1 MKSSTNTTIASL
13 FILIFAACD
22 EPTSQSTQTG
32 TEQPSVTEYEGSVV
46 MALDDESLFCDGAL
60 LIERSEDDL
69 LGSGDCGDIIIEVDG
84 AIDSLGAVSGTI
96 LLSDLNSRSAT
107 LTGELDGDE
116 LVLIWSIEIPLPDD
130 PIADED
136 LYQLIVY
143 GEASLTAL

>member
-1 MKSSTNTTIASL
+1 VSL
-13 FILIFAACD
+13 FILILAACD

-32 TEQPSVTEYEGSVV
+32 TEQPSVTDYEGSVLMV
-46 MALDDESLFCDGAL
+46 LDDESLFCDGDL
-60 LIERSEDDL
+60 LVERSEDVL
-69 LGSGDCGDIIIEVDG
+69 LGSGNCGDTIIEVDG
-84 AIDSLGAVSGTI
+84 AIDSLGAVSGTV
-96 LLSDLNSRSAT
+96 LLSKLSAQSAT

>member
-1 MKSSTNTTIASL
+1 
-13 FILIFAACD
+13 
-22 EPTSQSTQTG
+22 
-32 TEQPSVTEYEGSVV
+32 VTEYEGSVV
-46 MALDDESLFCDGAL
+46 MALDDESLFCDGDL
-60 LIERSEDDL
+60 LVERSEDVL
-69 LGSGDCGDIIIEVDG
+69 LGSGNCGDTIIEVDG
-84 AIDSLGAVSGTI
+84 AIDSLGVVSGTI
-96 LLSDLNSRSAT
+96 LLSKLGAQSVT